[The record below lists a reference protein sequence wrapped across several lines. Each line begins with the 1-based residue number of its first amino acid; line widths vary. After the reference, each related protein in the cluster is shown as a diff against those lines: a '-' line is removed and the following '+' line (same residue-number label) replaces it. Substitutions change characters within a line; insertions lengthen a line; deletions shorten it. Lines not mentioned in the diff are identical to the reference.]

1 MNYQVAP
8 FWIYSGKLACFIVI
22 SVFFAFFSVSGFML
36 YLFTVGIVW
45 AVVVSFKI
53 HEMKEKGIILKN
65 SDVSDWMVYVN
76 GIPVQERRQTLSN
89 PCFATIQHAKSFF
102 SIAFIIRALIQIIF
116 CVYLFW
122 QIEKL
127 DNIFVLLFG
136 LIATSY
142 IVYSLWQSIQ
152 SVIILQQ
159 NKIISEELIAPS
171 GSRWYRVFFKQKEKL
186 FPALDNLFII

>member
-53 HEMKEKGIILKN
+53 HGMKEKGIILKN

-159 NKIISEELIAPS
+159 NKIISEELIVPS

>member
-1 MNYQVAP
+1 MNYQVAQ

-53 HEMKEKGIILKN
+53 HGMKEKGIILKN

-122 QIEKL
+122 QIDKL

-136 LIATSY
+136 LITTSY

-159 NKIISEELIAPS
+159 NKIISEELFAPS

>member
-1 MNYQVAP
+1 M
-8 FWIYSGKLACFIVI
+8 
-22 SVFFAFFSVSGFML
+22 
-36 YLFTVGIVW
+36 
-45 AVVVSFKI
+45 
-53 HEMKEKGIILKN
+53 
-65 SDVSDWMVYVN
+65 N
-76 GIPVQERRQTLSN
+76 GIPVQERRQTLFN

-116 CVYLFW
+116 CIYLFW

-127 DNIFVLLFG
+127 DNIYVLLLS
-136 LIATSY
+136 LIATFY
-142 IVYSLWQSIQ
+142 IIYSLWKSIQ

-186 FPALDNLFII
+186 FPALDNLFTI

>member
-8 FWIYSGKLACFIVI
+8 FWIYSSKLACFIMF
-22 SVFFAFFSVSGFML
+22 SVFFAFFSVSGFIL
-36 YLFTVGIVW
+36 YLFTIGVVW

-53 HEMKEKGIILKN
+53 HGMKEKGIVLKN
-65 SDVSDWMVYVN
+65 SDTYDWMVYVN

-116 CVYLFW
+116 CIYLFW

-127 DNIFVLLFG
+127 DNIYVLLLS
-136 LIATSY
+136 LIATFY
-142 IVYSLWQSIQ
+142 IIYSLWKSIQ
-152 SVIILQQ
+152 SVITLQQ
-159 NKIISEELIAPS
+159 NKIISEEIIAPS
-171 GSRWYRVFFKQKEKL
+171 GSHWYRVFFEQKEKL
-186 FPALDNLFII
+186 FPALDNLFAI

>member
-1 MNYQVAP
+1 MNYQVAQ

-53 HEMKEKGIILKN
+53 HGMKEKGIILKN

-122 QIEKL
+122 QIDKL

-136 LIATSY
+136 LITTSY

-159 NKIISEELIAPS
+159 NKIISEELFAPS
-171 GSRWYRVFFKQKEKL
+171 GSRWCRVFFKQKEKL

>member
-53 HEMKEKGIILKN
+53 HGMKEKGIILKN
-65 SDVSDWMVYVN
+65 SDTSDWMVYVN
-76 GIPVQERRQTLSN
+76 GIPVQETRQTLSN

-142 IVYSLWQSIQ
+142 IIYSLWQSIQ

>member
-8 FWIYSGKLACFIVI
+8 FWVYSGKLACFIVI

-53 HEMKEKGIILKN
+53 HGMKEKGIILKN
-65 SDVSDWMVYVN
+65 SDTSDWMVYVN

-127 DNIFVLLFG
+127 DNIFVLLYG
-136 LIATSY
+136 VIASSY
-142 IVYSLWQSIQ
+142 IIYSLWQSIK
-152 SVIILQQ
+152 SVIIFQQ
-159 NKIISEELIAPS
+159 NKIISEKLIAPS
-171 GSRWYRVFFKQKEKL
+171 GSRWYSVFSKQKEKL
-186 FPALDNLFII
+186 FPALDNLFTI

>member
-45 AVVVSFKI
+45 AGVVSFKI
-53 HEMKEKGIILKN
+53 HGMKEKGIILKN

>member
-1 MNYQVAP
+1 MNYQVAQ

-53 HEMKEKGIILKN
+53 HGMKEKGIILKN

>member
-1 MNYQVAP
+1 
-8 FWIYSGKLACFIVI
+8 
-22 SVFFAFFSVSGFML
+22 ML

-53 HEMKEKGIILKN
+53 HGMKEKGIILKN

-122 QIEKL
+122 QIDKL

-136 LIATSY
+136 LITTSY

-159 NKIISEELIAPS
+159 NKIISEELFAPS